1 MLFFQAGEL
10 VESATPSA
18 DPIIREARNELSTRV
33 NKIAGFLKTLEMKTG
48 YKNYFIKLYQ
58 ESRVARIQEVFKK
71 YQLIVWAVQILGS
84 LTAASLKEDSY
95 GYVQNALST
104 VLNQLLGC
112 FEAIEKY
119 MQKETIVVEEVEAVK
134 MGKNQT
140 KDIYKPVTY
149 INH

>member
-95 GYVQNALST
+95 GYVQNDLST